1 MEDTPRKLAVPPEI
15 VPSSEEEHISEPQ
28 VRFVRL
34 SDISLFHSIEVSGDT
49 HLSPLEESSY

>member
-34 SDISLFHSIEVSGDT
+34 SDISLFHSIEVLGDT
-49 HLSPLEESSY
+49 RHTFITS